1 MNEFSI
7 SRDIS
12 QPWPEEVLA
21 AASTFRQGDIVARP
35 PFFYAANSEYPV
47 WGFTKETANAG
58 DDRELLEFHEDDRP
72 EFGIITTQ
80 SCDLTEEGVAK
91 PKKPWFQV
99 APLVDARV
107 LDKNVVR
114 DVKKGNAIYLFLIP
128 APDVE
133 GEWVADLRIE
143 VPVEKSW
150 LVGRTPMAG
159 FSSLEEY
166 EQFTRHLGRL
176 RARAAIESGVC
187 TNLVS
192 DLRACLTVSANEDP
206 GVLDGVSRV
215 MLRVIGER
223 ANPSAVQLVVVPP
236 AHLPDDAVKAIFDKW
251 CDGFGKSAFE
261 RGVALLPVAYQAEFT
276 PDEYERLVMLDLDDL
291 SPEDA

>member
-21 AASTFRQGDIVARP
+21 AASTFRQVDIVARP

-47 WGFTKETANAG
+47 WGFTQETANAG

-99 APLVDARV
+99 APLIDARV
-107 LDKNVVR
+107 LDRGFVR
-114 DVKKGNAIYLFLIP
+114 DVAKGKVMYLFLVP
-128 APDVE
+128 APDLA

-143 VPVEKSW
+143 VPLEKSW
-150 LVGRTPMAG
+150 LVGRTPMTG
-159 FSSLEEY
+159 FPGLEEY
-166 EQFTRHLGRL
+166 QQFARRLGQL

-187 TNLVS
+187 ANLVS
-192 DLRACLTVSANEDP
+192 DLRTCLATSGSENRD
-206 GVLDGVSRV
+206 VLDGVSRV

-223 ANPSAVQLVVVPP
+223 ASPSAVQLVVVPV
-236 AHLPDDAVKAIFDKW
+236 ADLPDEAVRSIFEEWYDDFNKVA
-251 CDGFGKSAFE
+251 FGY
-261 RGVALLPVAYQAEFT
+261 GVALLPVSYQAKLT

>member
-1 MNEFSI
+1 LNEFSI

-12 QPWPEEVLA
+12 QPWPAEVLT
-21 AASTFRQGDIVARP
+21 AASAFRQGDIVARP

-47 WGFTKETANAG
+47 WGFTKEAAEAG

-80 SCDLTEEGVAK
+80 SCDLTEEGAAK
-91 PKKPWFQV
+91 PKKPWLQV

-107 LDKNVVR
+107 LGHGLAR
-114 DVKKGNAIYLFLIP
+114 DVAKGKVKYLFLVP
-128 APDVE
+128 APDLA

-143 VPVEKSW
+143 VPLEKSW
-150 LVGRTPMAG
+150 LVGRTPMRG
-159 FSSLEEY
+159 FPSLEEY
-166 EQFTRHLGRL
+166 QQFTRRLGQL

-187 TNLVS
+187 MDLWS
-192 DLRACLTVSANEDP
+192 DLRTCLTTAGSEDP
-206 GVLDGVSRV
+206 DVLDGVGRV

-223 ANPSAVQLVVVPP
+223 ANPSAVQLVVVS
-236 AHLPDDAVKAIFDKW
+236 AADRPDDAVKAIFERWYDDFNK
-251 CDGFGKSAFE
+251 FAFE
-261 RGVALLPVAYQAEFT
+261 RGVALLPISYQSRFT

-291 SPEDA
+291 SPDDT